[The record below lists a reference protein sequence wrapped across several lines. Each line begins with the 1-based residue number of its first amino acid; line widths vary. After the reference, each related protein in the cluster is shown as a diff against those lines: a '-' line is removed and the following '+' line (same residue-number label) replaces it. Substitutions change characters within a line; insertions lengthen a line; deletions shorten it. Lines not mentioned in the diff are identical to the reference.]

1 MALRKRQ
8 ILTFLEEIGGI
19 ALPTGSSKTQKRAEI
34 HERIVLECL
43 ERTFHADSVTIT
55 KEFFRRHIFNTRQV
69 KELNYPKQVNIYELG
84 IPKNQDFVIHNVFG
98 SQNFPDL
105 IMFNYDED
113 NNVNLRYIECKQTV
127 PTFNN
132 SPPKCEDHIM
142 YVCGNDCYSGCSLI
156 CKDDYDR
163 HLDFVERYR
172 ELCAE
177 YTESN
182 KALKF
187 VPYKKIEL
195 KKFPPDCYDAEKNME
210 LILKSF
216 SDF

>member
-1 MALRKRQ
+1 MAYKNVVQEKNAKKQ
-8 ILTFLEEIGGI
+8 IPPRLSI
-19 ALPTGSSKTQKRAEI
+19 
-34 HERIVLECL
+34 
-43 ERTFHADSVTIT
+43 
-55 KEFFRRHIFNTRQV
+55 
-69 KELNYPKQVNIYELG
+69 
-84 IPKNQDFVIHNVFG
+84 IPKIQTTY
-98 SQNFPDL
+98 L